1 MNQITASTMLNRVED
16 EKNESIRY
24 TSIFFHKYNIGGVK
38 KQGRDSTRNG
48 TSCPENVRKN
58 KQKTSRTRR
67 LQALIRLDTYFFGVI
82 SLFSLDFLIFGVNAS

>member
-48 TSCPENVRKN
+48 TFCPENVRRN
-58 KQKTSRTRR
+58 KKTSRMRR
-67 LQALIRLDTYFFGVI
+67 LQALVRLDTYFFGVI
-82 SLFSLDFLIFGVNAS
+82 SLFSLDFLIFGLYVS